1 MDAKGGVGNGPDEH
15 KKEFAGSPQSDGT
28 VERLGPIGNLLSGLE
43 FDAKPSPAQWKQRC
57 EEPQVGSRAEQP
69 RTNAR
74 SRRQP
79 RRSAATAPADSV
91 KQFASKGKNAVAE
104 GAQSGGKAISTV
116 AGKVK
121 GPALAA
127 GAALAGVA
135 GGMAVQSKRDSG
147 RKVLGMRLG
156 NGVGKTGKN
165 LADAGQS
172 VGRFTENLGEF
183 AAEMRKTREAID
195 NRAKHRSPIEVV
207 LQALTARR

>member
-1 MDAKGGVGNGPDEH
+1 MAQTSTKRNSQARRKTTGRSNGSGRSAASTRGSSSSTRNRQQRNGRSSAK
-15 KKEFAGSPQSDGT
+15 SRS
-28 VERLGPIGNLLSGLE
+28 SG
-43 FDAKPSPAQWKQRC
+43 AARSSSQT
-57 EEPQVGSRAEQP
+57 
-69 RTNAR
+69 TNR

-79 RRSAATAPADSV
+79 RRSGGTAGTDSV
-91 KQFASKGKNAVAE
+91 KQIASKGKDAVAE
-104 GAQSGGKAISTV
+104 GVQSGGKTISTV

-127 GAALAGVA
+127 GGAALAGLA

-147 RKVLGMRLG
+147 RKILGMRLG
-156 NGVGKTGKN
+156 NSVGKAGKD

-183 AAEMRKTREAID
+183 ATEMRKTREAID
-195 NRAKHRSPIEVV
+195 SRAKHRSPIEVL